1 MKKQTIIIIL
11 IIIVVLIIAGG
22 CAFFF
27 KGKSSKQNNNFN
39 PQAQNQNVVSISAL
53 AVGNWVSV
61 MAEKSGDSYTA
72 SMIIACTD
80 KASCQ
85 TGGSGQ
91 TNRQRPSGTTAQS
104 SQAPTGNTQRTGNT
118 ANRTML
124 SGTITAVGTDSI
136 SLNLDAGG
144 TATVSVPDSA
154 RIIKR

>member
-11 IIIVVLIIAGG
+11 IAVAVVVIAGA
-22 CAFFF
+22 CVFFF
-27 KGKSSKQNNNFN
+27 KGNASRQNNNFN
-39 PQAQNQNVVSISAL
+39 PQAQNQNVVSIDAL
-53 AVGNWVSV
+53 ASGNWVSV

-80 KASCQ
+80 KGSCQ

-91 TNRQRPSGTTAQS
+91 TNRQRSSGASQS
-104 SQAPTGNTQRTGNT
+104 GRAPAGNTQRAGNA

-124 SGTITAVGTDSI
+124 SGTITEVGTDSI

-144 TATVSVPDSA
+144 TATVSISDST